1 MEKEEFLL
9 SCFEKI
15 GVTLN
20 KRQACQFLKYYDM
33 LIEWNNMF
41 NLTSI
46 TEYEDVCIKHFVDS
60 CSLVFAYNGF
70 EKTNEFFSGKSLVD
84 VGSGAGFPGIPL
96 KILFPELSITLIDSL
111 DKRVKFLN
119 AVIDALELEKISA
132 VHGRVEDLA
141 KNKDYREVFDF
152 STARAVAALPVLCEY
167 CLPFVKV
174 GGHFIALKSE
184 KANEEINISSH
195 ALSVLG
201 GEVSNISSFVLPD
214 NVSSRSIIDISKVAS
229 TPMTYPRKA
238 GTPSKK
244 PL

>member
-20 KRQACQFLKYYDM
+20 NRQACQFLKYYDM

-46 TEYEDVCIKHFVDS
+46 TEYDDVCIKHFVDS

-70 EKTNEFFSGKSLVD
+70 ENTNEFFSGKSLVD

-152 STARAVAALPVLCEY
+152 SLGLATFIRVFNLFFAIPLKKTVVKRTVACVQVSVAQIT
-167 CLPFVKV
+167 
-174 GGHFIALKSE
+174 GFIL
-184 KANEEINISSH
+184 
-195 ALSVLG
+195 
-201 GEVSNISSFVLPD
+201 
-214 NVSSRSIIDISKVAS
+214 
-229 TPMTYPRKA
+229 
-238 GTPSKK
+238 
-244 PL
+244 